1 MASNQKPQNVS
12 GVIHWCD
19 CQARYACPFAEGG
32 LRGRDCADFPAAAL
46 KESSLPVERAKPP
59 PDLVHHRQDRHEQ
72 REGGGILPSV
82 HARKKLSKFDLDV
95 PMDNIAAPATPVEKV
110 YINVQ
115 CGGCKREP
123 CEETPTL
130 RVYIFLGKSP
140 SVIALA

>member
-1 MASNQKPQNVS
+1 MPLCR
-12 GVIHWCD
+12 G
-19 CQARYACPFAEGG
+19 RLEGAG
-32 LRGRDCADFPAAAL
+32 LRGFPRC
-46 KESSLPVERAKPP
+46 RAKGIEFTGGESQTP